1 MSKNKVFVRLC
12 RILVISVLFFISFTV
27 LRSKEEKK
35 EEWKIIWEEVFFKI
49 MEEKI
54 LSDQCILLELLQ
66 KSQRGFFYTSIEEVS
81 ESIFPFSTNMGIL
94 IPEKQKLKGMEE
106 ENKYLTKEN
115 EEEGEEIF
123 LTDQGNFIPVKE
135 KQEEIQWE
143 EITTLEDLIK
153 RFYTVDST
161 TEATEELFRIPELRE
176 MDLRIEKGGEEPQ
189 ILIYHTHSQEAFSDS
204 EEGKKEDTIVG
215 VGELLT
221 SILEDYGY
229 RVLHHTGEY
238 DVKSRDYA
246 YSESLPAITRILQEN
261 PGIQVVIDLHRDA
274 VEEGTKLITTI
285 QDRKMAKV
293 MFFNG
298 LSRSK
303 DQGEISYL
311 ENPYLKENLA
321 FSLQMKAACDEYYP
335 GFARNIYLR
344 AYRYNM
350 HLAPKTL
357 LVELGAQ
364 TNTVEEI
371 KNSLYPL
378 AHVLDIVL
386 FGKEK

>member
-1 MSKNKVFVRLC
+1 MICLLLFTAFA
-12 RILVISVLFFISFTV
+12 VLQSG
-27 LRSKEEKK
+27 KDKK
-35 EEWKIIWEEVFFKI
+35 EEWKMILEEVFCKI
-49 MEEKI
+49 LEEKI
-54 LSDQCILLELLQ
+54 LSDHLILLELFRKNQ
-66 KSQRGFFYTSIEEVS
+66 TEIFSVS
-81 ESIFPFSTNMGIL
+81 TEAVTESEFPFSTNMGIL
-94 IPEKQKLKGMEE
+94 VPEQQKMEGM
-106 ENKYLTKEN
+106 KKEN
-115 EEEGEEIF
+115 ISTTEEKEEEGEEIF
-123 LTDQGNFIPVKE
+123 LTEQGNFIPVKE
-135 KQEEIQWE
+135 KQEEIYWE
-143 EITTLEDLIK
+143 EIHTLEDLMK
-153 RFYTVDST
+153 RFYTIDST
-161 TEATEELFRIPELRE
+161 TEATEELFPIQELRD
-176 MDLRIEKGGEEPQ
+176 MDLRIEKGGEAPQ

-204 EEGKKEDTIVG
+204 EEGKTEDTIVG
-215 VGELLT
+215 AGELLA

-238 DVKSRDYA
+238 DVESRDYA
-246 YSESLPAITRILQEN
+246 YAESLPAITRILEEH
-261 PGIQVVIDLHRDA
+261 PEIQVVIDLHRDA
-274 VEEGTKLITTI
+274 VQEGTKLVTTI
-285 QDRKMAKV
+285 QDRQMAKV

-298 LSRSK
+298 LSRTK

-386 FGKEK
+386 FGK

>member
-1 MSKNKVFVRLC
+1 M
-12 RILVISVLFFISFTV
+12 ISVLFFISFTV